1 MLPELKKIDKRLDNV
16 ELVCAKTD
24 GAKYDFNCFSLP
36 LKFIAK
42 IHNYQITLNGA
53 IKKQAELKE
62 LITKLNNDYDPRNLQ
77 VSARNVSDTRDETI
91 DFFEIGIFL
100 YKGNLFKKK
109 KEKEELEENFF
120 LKYIKNEKGINYE
133 LFEKH
138 FSFTV
143 PTALVKNYLKQEIKR
158 RITT

>member
-120 LKYIKNEKGINYE
+120 
-133 LFEKH
+133 
-138 FSFTV
+138 
-143 PTALVKNYLKQEIKR
+143 
-158 RITT
+158 